1 MYVEAWVHLC
11 RVLDRVEVVYPPN
24 LEGAPLTSHRLVQ
37 LCTAEVNWDRPLYP
51 APLSGSLL
59 GRGLY
64 ALQLQPWLEAF
75 GTDQI
80 KVLFLEE
87 VVQVG

>member
-1 MYVEAWVHLC
+1 MH
-11 RVLDRVEVVYPPN
+11 
-24 LEGAPLTSHRLVQ
+24 API
-37 LCTAEVNWDRPLYP
+37 
-51 APLSGSLL
+51 PLSGSLL

-75 GTDQI
+75 GADQI

-87 VVQVG
+87 VVQVRDIAIRTYCCRAVI

>member
-1 MYVEAWVHLC
+1 MSST
-11 RVLDRVEVVYPPN
+11 N
-24 LEGAPLTSHRLVQ
+24 ILV
-37 LCTAEVNWDRPLYP
+37 TNISRA

-75 GTDQI
+75 GTSQI

-87 VVQVG
+87 VVQVRMHKYGAAVRALGHRV